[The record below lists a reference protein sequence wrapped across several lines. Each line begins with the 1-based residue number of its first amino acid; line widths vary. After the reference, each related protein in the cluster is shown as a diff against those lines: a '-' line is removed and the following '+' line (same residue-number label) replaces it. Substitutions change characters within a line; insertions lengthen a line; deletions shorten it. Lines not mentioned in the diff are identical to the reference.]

1 MALEE
6 KLLIVVNPAASK
18 QPALDRAVN
27 IAQAGIY
34 EFSPEI
40 HLLVT
45 VDQSSTDARA
55 DNDAVYR
62 DGQWLN
68 AVTQQLQSGGIEPH
82 IRISWS
88 KDWADSILYSAGVLG
103 VSSIVVSHPGKS
115 ANRAFSD
122 EFWYLV
128 RNAPIPVSVVQ
139 SARAPKGRP
148 VIIAM
153 DLQDQKLSELNKRIL
168 TAGQLAARI
177 YGSELHCIN
186 AYQDSLNY
194 PDRAKLAELTGIP
207 NERIHL
213 KAGEPYTA
221 LHELAEKLD
230 PDLFIVGATRRTGF
244 RAALR
249 GRKLGDILMTIE
261 HDLLVIT

>member
-18 QPALDRAVN
+18 QSALDRAVN

-34 EFSPEI
+34 DFTPDM

-45 VDQSSTDARA
+45 IDQSSTDTRA
-55 DNDAVYR
+55 DNEAVYR
-62 DGQWLN
+62 DEQWLE
-68 AVTQQLQSGGIEPH
+68 TIHGQLQAGGIQPH

-88 KDWADSILYSAGVLG
+88 KDWADSILYSASKIGA
-103 VSSIVVSHPGKS
+103 SSIVVSHPGKS

-139 SARAPKGRP
+139 SARAPNGRP
-148 VIIAM
+148 VIIAL
-153 DLQDQKLSELNKRIL
+153 DLQDQKLTELNQRIL
-168 TAGQLAARI
+168 AAGQIAAGI
-177 YGSELHCIN
+177 YGSELHLIN
-186 AYQDSLNY
+186 VYQDSLNY

-213 KAGEPYTA
+213 KSGEPYAA
-221 LHELAEKLD
+221 LQELATRLD
-230 PDLFIVGATRRTGF
+230 PDIFIVGATRRTGF